1 VPEYKEH
8 PSLYKTLEVGLQ
20 VTHSSRKSAHSETF
34 HPYLAEYTLDMAE
47 CEEACLGM
55 SSGSPFLFGDSRGNL
70 FSSDRVPLDQVL
82 SYEAFSHI
90 QPLLAR
96 VYFTNPMLNSSYPNE
111 AVKCQSKTL
120 FT

>member
-1 VPEYKEH
+1 MW
-8 PSLYKTLEVGLQ
+8 GQ

-96 VYFTNPMLNSSYPNE
+96 VYFTNPRLNSSSPNE